1 MSRES
6 FLLLG
11 SPILLFQEGDVMQVD
26 QMMPGASLFC
36 ALGLGLAVVDA
47 VAYVSA
53 AATGFLSIK
62 AAPGILSWLLAILGV
77 MLFVRFVTQHATGW
91 SCGLVFFV
99 AFGSLF
105 LFLLALA
112 FSCGNGG
119 VRLFLLGLVLLLGL
133 LVVVRVEGLPHVKV

>member
-1 MSRES
+1 M
-6 FLLLG
+6 LG

-47 VAYVSA
+47 MAYVSA

-62 AAPGILSWLLAILGV
+62 AAPGILSWLLAILWV
-77 MLFVRFVTQHATGW
+77 MLLVGLVTQHATRW
-91 SCGLVFFV
+91 SCGLVFLV
-99 AFGSLF
+99 AKAFGSLL